1 MRAVT
6 YARISTEMQSETS
19 LAEQTRRA
27 RQYAET
33 RDYELVE
40 SFQDTGTGMS
50 TNRTG
55 FEEMMSRIDE
65 WDIVISYKL
74 DRFHRS
80 STNALQWA
88 TDLNATG
95 KNFAAMDID
104 VDTSTAMGM
113 AIFKIITALNEMEV
127 QVTRERTVMGIKAKQ
142 NAGKHVG
149 RPPYGYRS
157 SFDRTGKDEDKGIL
171 EIHEQ
176 EADVVRVLFSLS
188 DKGHSL
194 SEMAESLTESGLL
207 TQKGKLRW
215 SIPTINNILSR
226 RTFYEGYYLDGDNEL
241 REHEWIS
248 ILDSK
253 PWDGE
258 EVGVPL

>member
-19 LAEQTRRA
+19 LNEQTRRA
-27 RQYAET
+27 IQYAET
-33 RDYELVE
+33 RDYELID
-40 SFQDTGTGMS
+40 SFQDTGTGMTTS
-50 TNRTG
+50 RPG
-55 FEEMMSRIDE
+55 FEEMMNRIDE

-80 STNALQWA
+80 SSNALQWA

-127 QVTRERTVMGIKAKQ
+127 QVTRERTIMGIKAKQ
-142 NAGKHVG
+142 YSGKHVG

-157 SFDRTGKDEDKGIL
+157 VFARTGKDEDKGVL
-171 EIHEQ
+171 EIHEG
-176 EADVVRVLFSLS
+176 EAEVVRTLFSLHS
-188 DKGHSL
+188 DDYGP
-194 SEMAESLTESGLL
+194 SELAEKLAEAGYL
-207 TQKGKLRW
+207 TQQGKHRW
-215 SIPTINNILSR
+215 SIPSIVKIISR
-226 RTFYEGYYLDGDNEL
+226 KTFYEGYYTDHDNEL
-241 REHEWIS
+241 RECEWDS
-248 ILDSK
+248 ILDTT
-253 PWDGE
+253 PWGLD
-258 EVGVPL
+258 EVLVQ

>member
-1 MRAVT
+1 MKAVT

-33 RDYELVE
+33 RDYELIE
-40 SFQDTGTGMS
+40 SFQDIGTGMTTS
-50 TNRTG
+50 RPG
-55 FEEMMSRIDE
+55 FEEMMNRVDE
-65 WDIVISYKL
+65 WDIVIAYKL

-88 TDLNATG
+88 TNLNATG

-127 QVTRERTVMGIKAKQ
+127 QVTRERTIMGIKAKQ
-142 NAGKHVG
+142 YAGKHVG
-149 RPPYGYRS
+149 KPPYGYRS
-157 SFDRTGKDEDKGIL
+157 VFAKTEKDEDKGVL
-171 EIHEQ
+171 EIHKG
-176 EADVVRVLFSLS
+176 EAKVVITLFSFLE
-188 DKGHSL
+188 KNHTPT
-194 SEMAESLTESGLL
+194 EMAEKLAEAGLL
-207 TQKGKLRW
+207 TQQKKLRW
-215 SIPTINNILSR
+215 SIPTIENILDR

-241 REHEWIS
+241 REYEWDS
-248 ILDSK
+248 ILDTT
-253 PWDGE
+253 PWELDGGLVE
-258 EVGVPL
+258 